1 MKQFIKLSF
10 FLTVLINCMGCH
22 SWKSAENEKVTL
34 ASDQRLP
41 RDLRIKIFMLFINKA
56 IHLDEVLVIN
66 DDDEVIEY
74 MRKKY
79 KNKIFESF
87 RSFEFNVD
95 KSDRYII
102 SKKNIFCRVFEIVDV
117 EKNIN
122 RTNGAMRQYI
132 GPYYVMLSNF
142 NVKRSIW
149 NDNFIVSFLE

>member
-1 MKQFIKLSF
+1 
-10 FLTVLINCMGCH
+10 MGCH

-34 ASDQRLP
+34 SGDQRLP